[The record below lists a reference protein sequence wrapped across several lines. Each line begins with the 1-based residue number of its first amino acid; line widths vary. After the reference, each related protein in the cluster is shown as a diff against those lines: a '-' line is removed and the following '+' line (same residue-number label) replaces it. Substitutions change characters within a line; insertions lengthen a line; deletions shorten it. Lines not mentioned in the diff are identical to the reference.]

1 MLQYMFGMTR
11 MAIDVTPATLFA
23 PFLLLFGLL
32 ALSSYR
38 KIGRETEAQAA
49 AQMLGR

>member
-1 MLQYMFGMTR
+1 
-11 MAIDVTPATLFA
+11 MASEFTPATLFA
-23 PFLLLFGLL
+23 HFLLRCGLL
-32 ALSSYR
+32 ARSSSR